1 MGFWARSPH
10 KSQNPCPRLLAEREP
25 KTRRPLGLRLLGEPG
40 PGLILFAAKP
50 GKRAAPWGS
59 SLLDPQTSAVLSAA
73 ILGAPRSFSLAFHI
87 PQDPALIGFRIPFQG
102 LAQSRLL
109 GLRLSNAQGLQVRK

>member
-1 MGFWARSPH
+1 MGFWARSPY

-25 KTRRPLGLRLLGEPG
+25 KTRRPLGL
-40 PGLILFAAKP
+40 ILFAAKL